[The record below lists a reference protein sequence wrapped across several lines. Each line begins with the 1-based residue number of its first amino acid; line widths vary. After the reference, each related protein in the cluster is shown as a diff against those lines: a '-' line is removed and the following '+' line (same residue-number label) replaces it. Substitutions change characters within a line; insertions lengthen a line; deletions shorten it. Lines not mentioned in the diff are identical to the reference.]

1 VWWRSVYASNFGF
14 SQEGFFDELAY
25 AAKKDPLKARLEL
38 MSDAR
43 FQKVLE
49 TLAEKAK
56 WDEKLPTGRGKGV
69 AIFKSF
75 GSISACCV
83 TVAKQG
89 PGVKIEKVVS
99 VIDCGHYVNPDNVKA
114 QTEGNIVMGI
124 TAAVKKGITFTN
136 GQADQTNFHQYQVM
150 RMNEMPAVEIHI
162 VDSGAQPGGVGEPG
176 LPPIAPALTNAVF
189 AATGK
194 RIRRLPFDLN
204 TLA

>member
-1 VWWRSVYASNFGF
+1 MTDV
-14 SQEGFFDELAY
+14 
-25 AAKKDPLKARLEL
+25 
-38 MSDAR
+38 R
-43 FQKVLE
+43 FKKVLE
-49 TLAEKAK
+49 TLAEKAN
-56 WDEKLPTGRGKGV
+56 WGEKLPAGHGKGI

-89 PGVKIEKVVS
+89 TSVKIEKVVS

-124 TAAVKKGITFTN
+124 TAAVKKGIMFTN
-136 GQADQTNFHQYQVM
+136 GQAEQTNFHQYQVM
-150 RMNEMPAVEIHI
+150 RMNEMPTVEIHI
-162 VDSGAQPGGVGEPG
+162 VQSGAEPGGVGEPG